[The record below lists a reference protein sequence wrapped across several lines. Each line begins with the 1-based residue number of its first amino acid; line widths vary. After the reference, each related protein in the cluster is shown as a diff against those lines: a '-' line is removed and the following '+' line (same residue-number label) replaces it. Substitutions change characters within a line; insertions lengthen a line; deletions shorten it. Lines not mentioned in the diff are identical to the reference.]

1 MPHVDLET
9 SETFFYTIATP
20 SQPSASQIIQ
30 ALPTLVLIHPAYTG
44 SAIFHSIYANRHLR
58 RFNLVSMDL
67 RGHGWTSATVD
78 DSYSSET
85 VADDVLR
92 LMDRLKIF
100 NFHVAGIS
108 TGGSIAL
115 QLAIAVPERILSVF
129 MMSAAPQ
136 HEPAESM
143 QGRHEIAR
151 YWVQAHQP
159 NANAADKVA
168 AEDAIYG
175 SLQLAY
181 SNMETPLIRA
191 IRDYSIEKAEHN
203 WTRDN
208 LHYIELLTIQFHL
221 NQPIYTFEMLRR
233 IRCPMLL
240 VHCSEDFVYPRI
252 HAEELLN
259 LLRTANVD
267 VKLETIEGAPHWGN
281 VTHPDETNTLLYNFV
296 TDHCNASDLPLP
308 PDVVESPFS
317 EELARHGFQDGDVE
331 SD

>member
-1 MPHVDLET
+1 MCFSQYVFSRIVRATSQWPVVSATPPSTMGTAPICTLLLLAPISISMPHVDLET

-20 SQPSASQIIQ
+20 
-30 ALPTLVLIHPAYTG
+30 
-44 SAIFHSIYANRHLR
+44 N
-58 RFNLVSMDL
+58 
-67 RGHGWTSATVD
+67 VD

-191 IRDYSIEKAEHN
+191 PNTIGPE
-203 WTRDN
+203 DN

-281 VTHPDETNTLLYNFV
+281 VTHPDETNTLLYNFIF
-296 TDHCNASDLPLP
+296 PLP